1 MILQLKSIYR
11 MFMYS
16 CIFSFLFLC
25 DHVCLFRFFHV
36 NVCFIKSLYIV
47 YTLVGLEIPGIAKG
61 EAPVHRVDCPSPYC
75 IVSCSVRLK
84 ITHTL
89 LLFYLGTHKTA
100 KKFQRA
106 KYE

>member
-1 MILQLKSIYR
+1 
-11 MFMYS
+11 MFVY
-16 CIFSFLFLC
+16 L
-25 DHVCLFRFFHV
+25 RFFHL
-36 NVCFIKSLYIV
+36 NICFIKLLYIV
-47 YTLVGLEIPGIAKG
+47 YALVGLEIPGIAKG

-75 IVSCSVRLK
+75 IVSSSVRLK

-89 LLFYLGTHKTA
+89 LIFYLGTHKTA